1 MGTATKKL
9 LMSHSH
15 TSMYLYGDLEG
26 GICFMSIE
34 IFVRVRMLIK
44 SNLLLP
50 LNN

>member
-1 MGTATKKL
+1 
-9 LMSHSH
+9 MSHSN
-15 TSMYLYGDLEG
+15 TSMHLYGDLEG

-34 IFVRVRMLIK
+34 IFVMVGMLIK

>member
-1 MGTATKKL
+1 MGIATKKL

-34 IFVRVRMLIK
+34 IFVRIEVLTK
-44 SNLLLP
+44 SILLLP